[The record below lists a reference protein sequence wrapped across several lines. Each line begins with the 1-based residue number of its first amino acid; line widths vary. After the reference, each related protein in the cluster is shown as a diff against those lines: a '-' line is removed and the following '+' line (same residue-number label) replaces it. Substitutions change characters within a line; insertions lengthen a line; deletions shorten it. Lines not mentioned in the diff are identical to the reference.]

1 MSQRQTGDRVPFGEP
16 VFPLRERHLVQQ
28 LRNLDVKGVPLVAAD
43 ALRIVQQA
51 FRDIFQVEFFYDL
64 LGDVNLHDLKG
75 DIAKTRCIRAR
86 ASAIDQGKR
95 QKTTRLRRMLAL
107 AGQTPKTFRVKI
119 RP

>member
-1 MSQRQTGDRVPFGEP
+1 MRVIVGAIRIEP
-16 VFPLRERHLVQQ
+16 QDPVT
-28 LRNLDVKGVPLVAAD
+28 
-43 ALRIVQQA
+43 
-51 FRDIFQVEFFYDL
+51 
-64 LGDVNLHDLKG
+64 HDLKG
-75 DIAKTRCIRAR
+75 DIAKTRCNRAR